1 MFRASSAVTVTVSAG
16 TNAFFSKPGPPSEKD
31 GVNPDPTRLNSPRD
45 IVHAMTVDVEDYF
58 HVEAF
63 RRDVSRERWDEY
75 PLRVERNTHRLLD
88 LFDEFDVK
96 ATFFTL
102 GWVARK
108 CPRLVEEI
116 VRRGHE
122 LACHSYWHRLVYKLD
137 PEEFRRD
144 TEEATRALED
154 AGQTKLRGY
163 RSPSFSITKRSLW
176 ALEVLAACGYR
187 YDSSIFPVR
196 HDVYGFPEFPRFPV
210 SVEWSEGASER
221 SAQDATRDATASGI
235 IEFPPCTVRL
245 FGRNLPGPGGGYL
258 RLFPLRYSL
267 WALKRLESRDGRPG
281 TIYLHPWEIDPEQ
294 PRLEGRLKSRLRH
307 YTGLARTE
315 VRLRT
320 LMRRFRFAP
329 MGKILEQYPPIGIWP
344 LERRLGDTVIPV

>member
-1 MFRASSAVTVTVSAG
+1 MSSD
-16 TNAFFSKPGPPSEKD
+16 PP
-31 GVNPDPTRLNSPRD
+31 PLNSPRA

-58 HVEAF
+58 HVQAF
-63 RRDVSRERWDEY
+63 SREVRRERWDEY
-75 PLRVERNTHRLLD
+75 PLRVETNTHRLLD

-122 LACHSYWHRLVYKLD
+122 LACHSYWHRLVYDLEPD
-137 PEEFRRD
+137 EFRRD

-176 ALEVLAACGYR
+176 ALEVLAECGYH

-210 SVEWSEGASER
+210 SVEWSEPGASEPPA
-221 SAQDATRDATASGI
+221 SDATPDATSSGI
-235 IEFPPCTVRL
+235 VEFPPCTIRV
-245 FGRNLPGPGGGYL
+245 FGTNLPGPGGGYL
-258 RLFPLRYSL
+258 RLLPLRYSL
-267 WALKRLESRDGRPG
+267 WALKRLETRDGRPG

-315 VRLRT
+315 ARLRT

-329 MGKILEQYPPIGIWP
+329 MGKILEQSPPDGTWP
-344 LERRLGDTVIPV
+344 VKRQLGSVESPA